1 MTSKKKKKKK
11 SESEA
16 ASDHSSLCRPLQELH
31 ACPFNIS
38 RLVSRSEASTR
49 MSDENL
55 SITSVTSQHQSAATR
70 SQEKTNN
77 RHTSVTI
84 SLNINASS
92 RQKLLLGAHPAYSRG
107 CAAQG
112 RSSISGLRYLGQP
125 GDEAPSAGC
134 AALAS
139 PGNELHQRAP
149 LPRPAW
155 GMSSISGL
163 GLSARRGVTYLRRR
177 GGEWL
182 RTDESST
189 GERRWSE
196 VGAAR

>member
-1 MTSKKKKKKK
+1 MRVRSTS
-11 SESEA
+11 A
-16 ASDHSSLCRPLQELH
+16 ASYRGQKRRRGCRTKI
-31 ACPFNIS
+31 CPSPPSQVNIS
-38 RLVSRSEASTR
+38 QQPLRRP
-49 MSDENL
+49 
-55 SITSVTSQHQSAATR
+55 R

-77 RHTSVTI
+77 KHTSVTI